1 MPSSSSL
8 LLSYHHHPHLPSIL
22 ISILISPL
30 PQGLLGVVEDLTF
43 TAMVE
48 MNKLTPL
55 NPKPVHVRTLLAEAV
70 ESAFLMDERGST
82 RESID
87 CQLGSV
93 PPHTPTSY
101 PTHPLS
107 YPTYPLC
114 YAMLSCH
121 ILCYLP
127 PILSYPVPALTTTA
141 LLITT
146 IPNCRSLTTTLSNYH
161 PI

>member
-93 PPHTPTSY
+93 PPHP
-101 PTHPLS
+101 
-107 YPTYPLC
+107 
-114 YAMLSCH
+114 
-121 ILCYLP
+121 P
-127 PILSYPVPALTTTA
+127 PILSYLPPMLCYAILSYPMLSTPYPI
-141 LLITT
+141 L
-146 IPNCRSLTTTLSNYH
+146 PSPSFDNHRSSNYH
-161 PI
+161 YP